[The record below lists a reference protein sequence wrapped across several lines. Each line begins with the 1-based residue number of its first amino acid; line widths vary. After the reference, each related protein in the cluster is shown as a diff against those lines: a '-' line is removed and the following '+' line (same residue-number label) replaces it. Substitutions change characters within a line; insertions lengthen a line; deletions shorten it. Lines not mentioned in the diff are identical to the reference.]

1 MRGAFAYTHPNAG
14 MHGRRN
20 TMITIQSATSDE
32 AIDQIVRL
40 SQDYVTWML
49 AEIERHY
56 PELDIV
62 EFTSEHAY
70 DDLRKK
76 FPGEHVSPDG
86 CLLIAS
92 EDEAVAGCVALGRL
106 DAHICEMR
114 TLFVRPQFRGKH
126 IGKQLAE
133 ASLAEAHKLGYQR
146 VRLDTLGFMES
157 ALTLYKSLGFVEIAP
172 YRDLSESLKAYIHF
186 LECDLQT

>member
-1 MRGAFAYTHPNAG
+1 MRHCIERVVTL
-14 MHGRRN
+14 
-20 TMITIQSATSDE
+20 ITITNAYSDE

-49 AEIERHY
+49 AEIEKHY
-56 PELDIV
+56 PELDIA

-76 FPGEHVSPDG
+76 FPGKHVPPDG
-86 CLLIAS
+86 CLLIAKQ
-92 EDEAVAGCVALGRL
+92 DDAVAGCVALGRL
-106 DAHICEMR
+106 DKHSCEMR
-114 TLFVRPQFRGKH
+114 TLFVRPEFRGKH
-126 IGKQLAE
+126 IGKKLAQTSLVE
-133 ASLAEAHKLGYQR
+133 ARKLDYQR
-146 VRLDTLGFMES
+146 VRLDTLGFMKS

-186 LECDLQT
+186 LECDLEI